1 MHKEVA
7 AIEALNKK
15 GLKMQDTPAKT
26 EGEISKKFGNL
37 YDKTGGNPTNKQ
49 VEKWPKT
56 RDKRGNS

>member
-1 MHKEVA
+1 
-7 AIEALNKK
+7 
-15 GLKMQDTPAKT
+15 MQDTPAKT